1 MCTCSRRSFLGM
13 ALVAQMALS
22 ACTRQTEGPEEIRYG
37 REACTM
43 CGMIISDPRFAAEIR
58 GGPDRA
64 LVKFDD
70 MGDAVNWLEMQA
82 WRNESLLEFW
92 VMDSDNGKD
101 WLDARNSHYLTGQI
115 SPMDYGY
122 AAVKDARTGTVSYE
136 VMRKAALERGI
147 TSRCPP
153 GTEQPAQ

>member
-1 MCTCSRRSFLGM
+1 MCLCSRRRFLGI
-13 ALVAQMALS
+13 AAFAPLALS

-58 GGPDRA
+58 GGPDGV

-70 MGDAVNWLEMQA
+70 VGDAVNWLEMQA
-82 WRNESLLEFW
+82 WRNESLKEFW
-92 VMDSDNGKD
+92 VMDSDTGKD
-101 WLDARNSHYLTGQI
+101 WLDARASHYLPGQM
-115 SPMDYGY
+115 SPMDYGF
-122 AAVKDARTGTVSYE
+122 AAVKAARAGTVSYE
-136 VMRKAALERGI
+136 QMREAALKRGI

-153 GTEQPAQ
+153 GMEQPKP